1 MPTATHP
8 RQEELLAEL
17 TRLFLAEGFARFTLA
32 ELAAHLRCSKST
44 LYALGHSKEALTV
57 AIVRRFFR
65 DATAAVEA
73 ATAQQARP
81 ADRLT
86 AYLRTVAD
94 ELRPAGETFMR
105 DVAAHPATREIY
117 ERNTAAAAE
126 RVREIIAAG
135 ADAGAFRD
143 VDARFVADLAAAYM
157 ARIQSGEASDRTG
170 LSHAEAYDELN
181 RLLLLGVTR

>member
-1 MPTATHP
+1 MPIASHP
-8 RQEELLAEL
+8 RQEELLEQL

-57 AIVRRFFR
+57 AVVRRFFR
-65 DATAAVEA
+65 TATTAVEA
-73 ATAQQARP
+73 ATAQHAEP

-86 AYLRTVAD
+86 AYLRAVAD

-105 DVAAHPATREIY
+105 DVVAHPATREIY
-117 ERNTAAAAE
+117 ERNTTAAAE

-135 ADAGAFRD
+135 ADAGVFRAA
-143 VDARFVADLAAAYM
+143 DARFVADLAAAYM
-157 ARIQSGEASDRTG
+157 TRIQSGEASDRTG
-170 LSHAEAYDELN
+170 LSHADAYDELS
-181 RLLLLGVTR
+181 RLLLLGVAR